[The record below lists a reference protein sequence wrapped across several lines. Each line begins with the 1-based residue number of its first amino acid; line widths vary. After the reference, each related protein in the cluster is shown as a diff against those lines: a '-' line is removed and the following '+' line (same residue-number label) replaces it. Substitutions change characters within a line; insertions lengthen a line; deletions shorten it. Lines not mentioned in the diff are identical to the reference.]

1 MTREELISIFYQYEA
16 ERIVHECQLSST
28 ELVIG
33 NVEIGIRIINWIYN
47 RKEQYFVSIGGYIVE
62 PKKS

>member
-1 MTREELISIFYQYEA
+1 MNREELISIFYQYEA
-16 ERIVHECQLSST
+16 ERIVQDCQLSNT

-33 NVEIGIRIINWIYN
+33 NVEIGISVINWIYN
-47 RKEQYFVSIGGYIVE
+47 RKEQYFVSIGGYDVK